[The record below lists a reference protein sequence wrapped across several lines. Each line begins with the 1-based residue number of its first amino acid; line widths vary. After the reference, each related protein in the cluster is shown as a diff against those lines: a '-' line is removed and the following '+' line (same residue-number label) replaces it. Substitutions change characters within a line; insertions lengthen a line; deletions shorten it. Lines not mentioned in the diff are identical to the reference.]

1 MCNKEKSTSVREP
14 GANEPISKQKIR
26 LMYAGFRNEK
36 KRFNKNDPR

>member
-26 LMYAGFRNEK
+26 LMYAGFRNEERSFK
-36 KRFNKNDPR
+36 TNDPR